1 MALYRKYR
9 PASFAEVVG
18 QEHVTEPLS
27 TALDSGRINHAYLF
41 SGPRGCGKTS
51 SARILARSLNC
62 VEGPTSTPCGV
73 CDSCVALA
81 PGGPGTLDVTELD
94 AATHNGVDDMRELR
108 DRAFYAPAESRYRVF
123 IIDEAHMISSAGF
136 NALLKIVEE
145 PPEHLIFIF
154 ATTEPEKLLATI
166 RSRTHNYP
174 FRLLTPPAMRGLLEK
189 VCGEEGVIVEDAVYP
204 LVIRAGGGSP
214 RDSLSIMDQ
223 LLAGA
228 GPEGVTYTRAL
239 ALLGVTDSALID
251 RAVDAL
257 AGHDQA
263 ALFRCVNEVI
273 DAGYDPRRFATDLLD
288 RFRDLLVVQAVPDAF
303 EQGLVDAP
311 ADQRQILS
319 EQAQDLGQAT
329 LTRCAA
335 LVNEGLEQMRGATA
349 PRLLL
354 EILCARMALPA
365 AGTTVEALA
374 QRIEALESGG
384 VRAVPGGPG
393 AGEGTPSLSSGK
405 RYERRSQRQAR
416 EAAERAAREAAGA
429 AAAGTGDGATGTG
442 AATTGGDVDRS
453 AATVRESPEAVQ
465 ATAAGAATTAAMADG
480 VETPAASPATSPDAG
495 ATDATD
501 TTDTTGSTGSTGSTA
516 TPDGSAGADSSASP
530 ATPATPGGAGGDDA
544 TDGVQDRTPDGA
556 ADAAEEDPTVA
567 EARRAREIVERNRRL
582 ARGQQDTAPSSAG
595 NSAGPG
601 ADDTAAPGADETAGH
616 TSASASGTDA
626 GAGQDTAQSS
636 TDDTAAPGGDD
647 TAGQPV
653 TPSSQPD
660 AAAAGDLPVGE
671 LWDRVLAELR
681 EITLSAWIAAR
692 GAEPVEAT
700 RGDDGTVTVDL
711 RHHTGALAAF
721 VTNADQAEAFAE
733 AGRRAVGAPVRVRA
747 TVGGRTVQQPP
758 QPSTGQ
764 PPGKPQA
771 VSADGDGAGAAPENT
786 PTPDGMTGGAG
797 STDTGDPGSTPATPA
812 TPDAPP
818 EPEDTSAPG
827 DAAPAASSS
836 PAAAPSSPVPGE
848 DPVPPVSAAS
858 SALERARAME
868 RARAERMAA
877 QAGGAAQAGSPGDGS
892 GRTGTPGGATRGGA
906 VGTGQGT
913 DQGTGPLTGWR
924 ARKATIEA
932 RREYA
937 FDQGFNGVPLP
948 EEPPE
953 DPWDGGGPGEPGDV
967 AHAPAPGT
975 GPARPGPGTGAGPA
989 TPGGPATGPDPAAD
1003 PSGATGPGP
1012 DPRGRRETPEERRQ
1026 REQDEMLEDRDRGG
1040 PSQYDHRTPLEIAG
1054 ELIEQ
1059 HLGGERTR

>member
-1 MALYRKYR
+1 M
-9 PASFAEVVG
+9 
-18 QEHVTEPLS
+18 
-27 TALDSGRINHAYLF
+27 
-41 SGPRGCGKTS
+41 
-51 SARILARSLNC
+51 
-62 VEGPTSTPCGV
+62 
-73 CDSCVALA
+73 
-81 PGGPGTLDVTELD
+81 
-94 AATHNGVDDMRELR
+94 
-108 DRAFYAPAESRYRVF
+108 
-123 IIDEAHMISSAGF
+123 
-136 NALLKIVEE
+136 
-145 PPEHLIFIF
+145 
-154 ATTEPEKLLATI
+154 
-166 RSRTHNYP
+166 
-174 FRLLTPPAMRGLLEK
+174 
-189 VCGEEGVIVEDAVYP
+189 
-204 LVIRAGGGSP
+204 
-214 RDSLSIMDQ
+214 
-223 LLAGA
+223 
-228 GPEGVTYTRAL
+228 
-239 ALLGVTDSALID
+239 
-251 RAVDAL
+251 
-257 AGHDQA
+257 
-263 ALFRCVNEVI
+263 
-273 DAGYDPRRFATDLLD
+273 
-288 RFRDLLVVQAVPDAF
+288 
-303 EQGLVDAP
+303 
-311 ADQRQILS
+311 
-319 EQAQDLGQAT
+319 
-329 LTRCAA
+329 
-335 LVNEGLEQMRGATA
+335 
-349 PRLLL
+349 
-354 EILCARMALPA
+354 
-365 AGTTVEALA
+365 
-374 QRIEALESGG
+374 
-384 VRAVPGGPG
+384 
-393 AGEGTPSLSSGK
+393 
-405 RYERRSQRQAR
+405 
-416 EAAERAAREAAGA
+416 
-429 AAAGTGDGATGTG
+429 
-442 AATTGGDVDRS
+442 
-453 AATVRESPEAVQ
+453 
-465 ATAAGAATTAAMADG
+465 
-480 VETPAASPATSPDAG
+480 
-495 ATDATD
+495 
-501 TTDTTGSTGSTGSTA
+501 
-516 TPDGSAGADSSASP
+516 
-530 ATPATPGGAGGDDA
+530 
-544 TDGVQDRTPDGA
+544 QDRTPDGA

-877 QAGGAAQAGSPGDGS
+877 Q
-892 GRTGTPGGATRGGA
+892 
-906 VGTGQGT
+906 
-913 DQGTGPLTGWR
+913 
-924 ARKATIEA
+924 
-932 RREYA
+932 
-937 FDQGFNGVPLP
+937 
-948 EEPPE
+948 
-953 DPWDGGGPGEPGDV
+953 
-967 AHAPAPGT
+967 
-975 GPARPGPGTGAGPA
+975 
-989 TPGGPATGPDPAAD
+989 
-1003 PSGATGPGP
+1003 
-1012 DPRGRRETPEERRQ
+1012 
-1026 REQDEMLEDRDRGG
+1026 
-1040 PSQYDHRTPLEIAG
+1040 
-1054 ELIEQ
+1054 
-1059 HLGGERTR
+1059 

>member
-393 AGEGTPSLSSGK
+393 DGEGTPSLSSGK

-429 AAAGTGDGATGTG
+429 AAAGAGDGDAGTG
-442 AATTGGDVDRS
+442 AATADGDVDRS
-453 AATVRESPEAVQ
+453 AATVSESPEAVQ

-480 VETPAASPATSPDAG
+480 VETPGTSPVTDTADTAG
-495 ATDATD
+495 AADATD
-501 TTDTTGSTGSTGSTA
+501 TTDASATTA
-516 TPDGSAGADSSASP
+516 TTA
-530 ATPATPGGAGGDDA
+530 
-544 TDGVQDRTPDGA
+544 TPDGA

-582 ARGQQDTAPSSAG
+582 ARGQQDTAAPGAG
-595 NSAGPG
+595 NTAGPG
-601 ADDTAAPGADETAGH
+601 TDDAAAQSADGAAASSADDTAGH
-616 TSASASGTDA
+616 TAASGTDA
-626 GAGQDTAQSS
+626 GAGQDTAPTTSA
-636 TDDTAAPGGDD
+636 TAAPTADD
-647 TAGQPV
+647 TAGQAASGTDAGAGQDTAP
-653 TPSSQPD
+653 TTGATAAPTADDTAGQAAAASTQPD
-660 AAAAGDLPVGE
+660 AAPAGDVPVGE

-758 QPSTGQ
+758 RPSTGQ

-771 VSADGDGAGAAPENT
+771 ASADGDGAGAAPEDT
-786 PTPDGMTGGAG
+786 PTPD
-797 STDTGDPGSTPATPA
+797 
-812 TPDAPP
+812 
-818 EPEDTSAPG
+818 
-827 DAAPAASSS
+827 DAAPAT
-836 PAAAPSSPVPGE
+836 PSSPVPGE

-877 QAGGAAQAGSPGDGS
+877 QSGATAQAGSPGDGA
-892 GRTGTPGGATRGGA
+892 GRTGTPGGASRGGA

-967 AHAPAPGT
+967 AHAP
-975 GPARPGPGTGAGPA
+975 GPPPSHGSS
-989 TPGGPATGPDPAAD
+989 GG
-1003 PSGATGPGP
+1003 S
-1012 DPRGRRETPEERRQ
+1012 
-1026 REQDEMLEDRDRGG
+1026 
-1040 PSQYDHRTPLEIAG
+1040 
-1054 ELIEQ
+1054 
-1059 HLGGERTR
+1059 

>member
-393 AGEGTPSLSSGK
+393 AGGGTPSLSSGK

>member
-384 VRAVPGGPG
+384 VRAVPGGPD

>member
-601 ADDTAAPGADETAGH
+601 AEDTAAPGADETAGH

>member
-1012 DPRGRRETPEERRQ
+1012 DPRGRRETPEDRRQ

>member
-393 AGEGTPSLSSGK
+393 AGAGTPSLSSGK

-480 VETPAASPATSPDAG
+480 VETPAASPATSPDAD

-501 TTDTTGSTGSTGSTA
+501 TTDTTGSTGATA
-516 TPDGSAGADSSASP
+516 TPDGAAGSAGADSSASP
-530 ATPATPGGAGGDDA
+530 AAPATPGGAGGDDA
-544 TDGVQDRTPDGA
+544 TGGVHDRVPDGA

-601 ADDTAAPGADETAGH
+601 TDDTAAPGADETAGH

-626 GAGQDTAQSS
+626 GAGQDTPSPS
-636 TDDTAAPGGDD
+636 TDDTAAPGGDE
-647 TAGQPV
+647 TAGQPAA
-653 TPSSQPD
+653 PSSQPD
-660 AAAAGDLPVGE
+660 AAVAGDLPVGE

-692 GAEPVEAT
+692 GAKPVEAT

-721 VTNADQAEAFAE
+721 VTDADQAEAFAE

-747 TVGGRTVQQPP
+747 TVGGRTFQQPP
-758 QPSTGQ
+758 QQSTGQ

-771 VSADGDGAGAAPENT
+771 ASADGDGAGAAPENT

-797 STDTGDPGSTPATPA
+797 STDTGDPGSTPATPS

-818 EPEDTSAPG
+818 APEDTSAPD

-848 DPVPPVSAAS
+848 DPVSPVSAAS

-877 QAGGAAQAGSPGDGS
+877 QAGGAAQAGSPGDGP

-967 AHAPAPGT
+967 AHAPAPSA
-975 GPARPGPGTGAGPA
+975 GPARPGPGAGTGPA